1 MMPVWQ
7 VVLLVNLALGVGMG
21 VGYASW
27 GRQVKSL
34 EQDLDAARARI
45 ERLERELKAR
55 AAGAPAGEQ
64 QWEARGVVRAIF
76 PGSDMLVI
84 THEEIQGLMPAMTMG
99 FRAASPDCAVGAGTS
114 RSWRSRRARESIL
127 PPCAFSPS
135 GSAPPRSLR

>member
-99 FRAASPDCAVGAGTS
+99 FRAASPGIREAVRLGQ
-114 RSWRSRRARESIL
+114 SIRFTL
-127 PPCAFSPS
+127 RGRGRDVAIVAVEK
-135 GSAPPRSLR
+135 SA